1 MTNAQPQKTGF
12 RWGKGL
18 LFISLAAN
26 LLIVGM
32 VAGAVYRNGGPPA
45 RHAEQPPLRD
55 LGYGPYG
62 RALSQDDRRDIDRA
76 MAERSGDL
84 NANRD
89 EFRVQIKALLKALRT
104 SPYDGKTVGAI
115 IGAQQ
120 ERLLQRQD
128 IGRVLLLEQIENMSD
143 DERSKFANRLAR
155 SLRGPAGRK

>member
-1 MTNAQPQKTGF
+1 MTETPSPKSGF
-12 RWGKGL
+12 RWGRLL
-18 LFISLAAN
+18 LFVSLAVN

-45 RHAEQPPLRD
+45 NRAEQPPLRD

-76 MAERSGDL
+76 MAKRAGDL

-89 EFRVQIKALLKALRT
+89 EFRSQIKALLKALRT
-104 SPYDGKTVGAI
+104 SPYDGKTVRAI
-115 IGAQQ
+115 IGSQQ

-128 IGRVLLLEQIENMSD
+128 IGRILLLEQIEAMSE
-143 DERSKFANRLAR
+143 DERKKFANRLAR
-155 SLRGPAGRK
+155 SLRGPRPNN